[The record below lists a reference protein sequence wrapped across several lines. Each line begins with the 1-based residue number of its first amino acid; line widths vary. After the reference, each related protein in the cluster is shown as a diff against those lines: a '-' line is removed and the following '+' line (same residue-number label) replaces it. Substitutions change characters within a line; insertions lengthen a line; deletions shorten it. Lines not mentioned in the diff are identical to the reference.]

1 MEQQL
6 QSFRITRKFSIK
18 MQNRIIIHASSEEN
32 NTIEVD
38 VTKLQYFTTILNL
51 GFDDALQEHI
61 FADVCTRNIDINV
74 PQPFYCSFLTIQY
87 LYFYSYIMS

>member
-1 MEQQL
+1 
-6 QSFRITRKFSIK
+6 

-32 NTIEVD
+32 DTIKVD

-61 FADVCTRNIDINV
+61 FADVSVCTRNIDINV
-74 PQPFYCSFLTIQY
+74 PQPFYCSFLTI
-87 LYFYSYIMS
+87 